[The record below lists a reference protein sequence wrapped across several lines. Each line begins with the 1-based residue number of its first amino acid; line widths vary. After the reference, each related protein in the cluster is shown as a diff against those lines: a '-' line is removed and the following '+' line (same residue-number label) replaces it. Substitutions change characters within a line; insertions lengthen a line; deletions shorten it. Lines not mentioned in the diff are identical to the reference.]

1 MLLHRGALP
10 PLVLY
15 AAAGLTAAAVPLL
28 GTLGYES
35 ALLFGMLAA
44 WIGAWLPLSVLGKFR
59 RMLNRRGA
67 ADPAWRRSPIGA
79 VFVLALHLT
88 LAGWALLFVPA
99 AILTANAMFVRNCAM
114 LEGALFWLL
123 IPFMTVAFSSATL
136 VFLEALLGR
145 RGVWAWYALLLLLLA
160 QPFVQIY
167 TQPRLYAYNHVF
179 GMFLGLSWDQSQP
192 PFLALLLYRCSTLAY
207 AAAMLVVTAALR
219 ALKNP
224 HPDPVLRRRLAM
236 AFLPAVAAVLFF
248 TFFDAELGL
257 GNSYAHLRRVL
268 GSEYRLGSVR
278 IVYDAASMDSAE
290 VHRMAEE
297 QLFQL
302 DRIRAEL
309 GVRFEREVTAYVYPD
324 DASKHRLLGTETS
337 DLARPWRAEIHL
349 SADSWPLTVKH
360 ELVHVV
366 AGSFGPWII
375 RTPFLRVL
383 GLTEGLAMAVE
394 WSWGTRTLHEF
405 CAGML
410 AQDILPHART
420 CIGTAG
426 FATGT
431 SSAGYVAA
439 GSLTRWLM
447 DSLGVATI
455 RRAYSTDDLESAVG
469 MRYDEIDR
477 RWRIFLS
484 GIPRALPDSLAVAYA
499 FRRPSLFSAECPR
512 ALTERNRAAGEA
524 MDARMPARAA
534 ALYREADRLSPN
546 ARSAFGLAGALYAA
560 GRWDSVV
567 AVTARYLAD
576 TTRAYSVFP
585 LYLWQGAALW
595 NRGDSAAAD
604 RALTRLVAENPPGWP
619 TAFAARMRRA
629 RRSGHASALRGMVTG
644 LLNASEETADSLRLR
659 RAEELL
665 RRAPEDPVLVE
676 EYMRAVAVDADGRGK
691 ALRAW
696 RRIAFLPAPSAL
708 RLFAA
713 RLQYQER
720 QWHEAQRLLRHLLN
734 EPLTQTMRNE
744 VTEWLARC
752 AWQLRRE
759 GK

>member
-1 MLLHRGALP
+1 
-10 PLVLY
+10 
-15 AAAGLTAAAVPLL
+15 
-28 GTLGYES
+28 
-35 ALLFGMLAA
+35 
-44 WIGAWLPLSVLGKFR
+44 
-59 RMLNRRGA
+59 MLNRRGA

-585 LYLWQGAALW
+585 LYLWQGSVESRRFRR
-595 NRGDSAAAD
+595 RGPRAD
-604 RALTRLVAENPPGWP
+604 
-619 TAFAARMRRA
+619 AAR
-629 RRSGHASALRGMVTG
+629 RGKSPG
-644 LLNASEETADSLRLR
+644 LADRLR
-659 RAEELL
+659 RADAPRAAQWTRVRPARDGHGPAERVGRNGGFAAAATRGRVAAPRARGSCARRGVHARGRRRCRRPRESPAGLAAHRVPSRPERAPPL
-665 RRAPEDPVLVE
+665 RRPSPVPGAP
-676 EYMRAVAVDADGRGK
+676 VARSAAPAAPSPERTADADDAQRSDRV
-691 ALRAW
+691 AR
-696 RRIAFLPAPSAL
+696 AL
-708 RLFAA
+708 RLAA
-713 RLQYQER
+713 APRGEIKD
-720 QWHEAQRLLRHLLN
+720 AQI
-734 EPLTQTMRNE
+734 
-744 VTEWLARC
+744 
-752 AWQLRRE
+752 
-759 GK
+759 